1 MLGKMEREMDRRF
14 VAASAVLQE
23 LNWTIVG
30 EEEAALE
37 DKDLDLPVQL
47 RSNPRVYV
55 RASCSD

>member
-1 MLGKMEREMDRRF
+1 MDRRF